1 MLEEQLAEQQINRQ
15 RQITEAAIQAQE
27 KERGEIG
34 RELHDNINQILAAV
48 KLQLK
53 HYLDSTDAAKDFVS
67 SSHSYLEMAITEI
80 RKLSQRLV
88 THRFDEDSF
97 VEAIHSLI
105 EGLSIDKIVAL
116 NVDELQENNSEFI
129 DKECE
134 HTHKQIEKEIAK
146 L

>member
-1 MLEEQLAEQQINRQ
+1 MVTDITLRKRLEERIIRQKVQQQ
-15 RQITEAAIQAQE
+15 KEITKAALQVQE
-27 KERGEIG
+27 KERNFLGS
-34 RELHDNINQILAAV
+34 ELHDNINQILAAV

-88 THRFDEDSF
+88 THRFDDDSF

-116 NVDELQENNSEFI
+116 NVDELRMSVRYR
-129 DKECE
+129 K
-134 HTHKQIEKEIAK
+134 T
-146 L
+146 